1 MRVAYLSQSFLD
13 SSAAN
18 SVHVIKMCAALSSH
32 GHEVILHAAKRGIAD
47 AAQEVEIEKHGV
59 QEGAFEVNQYI
70 FPRLG
75 FIGRVF
81 YALCS
86 GTAALKNR
94 ATYFVSRHSW
104 SLVVPALAGRAF
116 VLEMHAPPADQ
127 REARLITWLAA
138 RRGFRGLIVI
148 SSALREIYRAA
159 FPLLSHSQLHVL
171 PDGADE
177 HHDLLSVQCPM
188 ELQLGAF
195 NCGYA
200 GHLYKGRG
208 IDLLLQV
215 AAELPEITFHIIGG
229 RSEDVEQW
237 RSVAQVTNVIFY
249 GHMQHRYVAAALQR
263 MDVLLAPYQ
272 REVSVSGG
280 GVSTAAWMSPLKLF
294 EYMAVGKPIICS
306 DLPVLREIMIAHTNC
321 LMVDPSSVEQWRD
334 AISLIQTDKEL
345 GSTLGRQAAEDLA
358 TKYTWKIRAGKMLA
372 LFEP

>member
-1 MRVAYLSQSFLD
+1 MRVAYLSQSFID

-18 SVHVIKMCAALSSH
+18 SVHVIKMCAALSNL
-32 GHEVILHAAKRGIAD
+32 GNEVALYAAKRGITD
-47 AAQEVEIEKHGV
+47 AAQSVEIEKHGV
-59 QEGAFEVNQYI
+59 QKGAFNVRQYI

-75 FIGRVF
+75 FLGRVF

-86 GTAALKNR
+86 GTAALKTR

-116 VLEMHAPPADQ
+116 VLEMHAPPADH

-138 RRGFRGLIVI
+138 RRGFRGLILI
-148 SSALREIYRAA
+148 SSALREIYRAG
-159 FPLLSHSQLHVL
+159 FPLLPPNQLHVL

-177 HHDLLSVQCPM
+177 HHDLLSEQCPT
-188 ELQLGAF
+188 ELQLGVF

-208 IDLLLQV
+208 IDLLLRV

-229 RSEDVEQW
+229 RPEDVEHW
-237 RSVAQVTNVIFY
+237 RGVAQATNVIFY
-249 GHMQHRYVAAALQR
+249 GHMQHRYVAAVLQR

-272 REVSVSGG
+272 SEVSVAGG

-294 EYMAVGKPIICS
+294 EYMAAGKPIICS
-306 DLPVLREIMIAHTNC
+306 DLPVLREVMISNTNC
-321 LMVDPSSVEQWRD
+321 LMVNPSSPADWRD

-345 GSTLGRQAAEDLA
+345 GSALGRQAAVDLA

-372 LFEP
+372 LFEI

>member
-1 MRVAYLSQSFLD
+1 MRVDYLSQSFLD

-18 SVHVIKMCAALSSH
+18 SVHVIKMCAALSNH
-32 GHEVILHAAKRGIAD
+32 GHEVTLHAAKRGIAG
-47 AAQEVEIEKHGV
+47 AAQSIEIEKHGV
-59 QEGAFEVNQYI
+59 KKGAFDARQYI

-75 FIGRVF
+75 FLGRVF

-94 ATYFVSRHSW
+94 DTYIVSRHSW
-104 SLVVPALAGRAF
+104 SLVVPALAGRPF
-116 VLEMHAPPADQ
+116 VLEMHAPPADH

-138 RRGFRGLIVI
+138 RRGFCGLIVI
-148 SSALREIYRAA
+148 SNALRDIYRAE
-159 FPLLSHSQLHVL
+159 FPLLPSNQLHVL

-177 HHDLLSVQCPM
+177 HHDLLSAQCPT
-188 ELQLGAF
+188 ELQLGVF

-208 IDLLLQV
+208 IDLLLRV

-229 RSEDVEQW
+229 RSEDVDHW

-249 GHMQHRYVAAALQR
+249 GHMQHRYVAAALHR

-272 REVSVSGG
+272 REVSVAGG

-294 EYMAVGKPIICS
+294 EYMAAGKPIICS
-306 DLPVLREIMIAHTNC
+306 DLPVLREVMISHHNC
-321 LMVDPSSVEQWRD
+321 LMVDPSTPAQWRD
-334 AISLIQTDKEL
+334 AISLIRTDKDF
-345 GSTLGRQAAEDLA
+345 GRALGRQAAMDLA
-358 TKYTWKIRAGKMLA
+358 TKYTWSIRAGKILA
-372 LFEP
+372 LFEI